1 MCVGVGS
8 SDWNEEKR
16 GKGGCQT
23 ELYKE
28 RLFLEHGLKV
38 GHTIHF
44 FHVAVML
51 QMVFYTLQY
60 YWNYNLST

>member
-16 GKGGCQT
+16 VGARQSYIKKDCSWNM
-23 ELYKE
+23 
-28 RLFLEHGLKV
+28 GLKV